1 MPGTCFYKYHAP
13 LDIRRT
19 EEDVRIRK
27 EQMLDPEFA
36 KKLRWYIEEKKR
48 KH

>member
-1 MPGTCFYKYHAP
+1 MPP

-27 EQMLDPEFA
+27 KQMLDPEFA
-36 KKLRWYIEEKKR
+36 KKLRWDIEEKKQNI
-48 KH
+48 KDW